1 MERPK
6 KYFISQF
13 RSVDPFLADRYPP
26 AGHRFTVGRSR
37 AKRDAKAS
45 SAGGLLV
52 RGSPNPAVEH
62 VCNTTRTPAS
72 GEKHTRFHPERE
84 RERALRSTL
93 ASKLSP
99 RVFLS
104 LRIPLSLS
112 GAAGGSVPCPE
123 HYARP
128 ISKRSAASRPG
139 MPFPFGDPLE
149 PVAHSSAIRRLI
161 DSWEGGK
168 REQLCY
174 TLLCRVCKFCD
185 IVYRREFYYF
195 FLFLFFDLDF
205 H

>member
-84 RERALRSTL
+84 RESARS
-93 ASKLSP
+93 ARHSP
-99 RVFLS
+99 LNSRRECF
-104 LRIPLSLS
+104 SLS
-112 GAAGGSVPCPE
+112 GSPFLCLGQRGGACPVPNTT
-123 HYARP
+123 RVQ
-128 ISKRSAASRPG
+128 SAS
-139 MPFPFGDPLE
+139 DPPLRGLE
-149 PVAHSSAIRRLI
+149 
-161 DSWEGGK
+161 
-168 REQLCY
+168 C
-174 TLLCRVCKFCD
+174 
-185 IVYRREFYYF
+185 
-195 FLFLFFDLDF
+195 LFLSETRSSRSPTRARYGD
-205 H
+205 